1 MKAVLQRVTRAEVRV
16 AGEVVGRIERGLVVL
31 LGVMRGDD
39 EAVAVR
45 FAGRVAHWR
54 CFADEAGR
62 MNRALLEVGGAALVV
77 SQVTLAADGR
87 KGRRPSLDAAA
98 EPERARAL
106 YARFVDALEALGVP
120 CATGVF
126 QAEMAVELVN
136 DGPVTFA
143 LEERSGPPAGPSPG
157 PPEPP
162 QVLA

>member
-16 AGEVVGRIERGLVVL
+16 GGEVVARIEGGLLIL
-31 LGVMRGDD
+31 LGVMQGDD
-39 EAVAVR
+39 EAVAER
-45 FAGRVAHWR
+45 FAERVARWR
-54 CFADEAGR
+54 CFADASGR
-62 MNRALLEVGGAALVV
+62 MNRALLDVGGAALVV

-98 EPERARAL
+98 PPELARVL
-106 YARFVDALEALGVP
+106 YGRFVQALEALGVP

-143 LEERSGPPAGPSPG
+143 LEESPRGPAALRAEAGPT
-157 PPEPP
+157 P